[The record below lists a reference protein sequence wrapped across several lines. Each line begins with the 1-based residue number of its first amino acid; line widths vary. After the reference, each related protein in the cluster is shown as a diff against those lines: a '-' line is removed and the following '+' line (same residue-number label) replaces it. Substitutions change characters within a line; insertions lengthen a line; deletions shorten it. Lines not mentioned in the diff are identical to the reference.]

1 MQEQA
6 LIAHAKAFVAAIAAG
21 KPREVIESF
30 YTEDVTQEINPSL
43 LAPNGTVRDF
53 IHMRAAYDRSRH
65 ILRAQT
71 YDVVNAMASG
81 DTVVIEVIWTATL
94 ETGMGRL
101 KAGDAMRARFA
112 QFFEFRDDKICRIR
126 NYDCFDPFE

>member
-43 LAPNGTVRDF
+43 LAPNGTV
-53 IHMRAAYDRSRH
+53 
-65 ILRAQT
+65 
-71 YDVVNAMASG
+71 
-81 DTVVIEVIWTATL
+81 TL
-94 ETGMGRL
+94 ST
-101 KAGDAMRARFA
+101 RF
-112 QFFEFRDDKICRIR
+112 
-126 NYDCFDPFE
+126 

>member
-43 LAPNGTVRDF
+43 LAPNGRPVQVTGDLESF
-53 IHMRAAYDRSRH
+53 WQKHYPP
-65 ILRAQT
+65 LRRELGRRYPKHAWPEDGRTAQPPPP
-71 YDVVNAMASG
+71 
-81 DTVVIEVIWTATL
+81 
-94 ETGMGRL
+94 
-101 KAGDAMRARFA
+101 KPPRAR
-112 QFFEFRDDKICRIR
+112 ER
-126 NYDCFDPFE
+126 